1 LIVVAEVE
9 TEVKVEE
16 EVTAEAGAEVKV
28 EAEVKA
34 ELDAEVKVE
43 AEVGVGES
51 QCHRR
56 LANIDD
62 EGSESCNKPRIGN
75 C

>member
-1 LIVVAEVE
+1 MAEAEV
-9 TEVKVEE
+9 KEE
-16 EVTAEAGAEVKV
+16 AEAEVMAEAEAEVKV

-51 QCHRR
+51 QCHQL

-62 EGSESCNKPRIGN
+62 KGSESCNKLGN